1 MNSKSKNKTYKKVF
15 EQVCNKYDGAKEFV
29 DNRIKELCFQEVIL
43 IDEVR
48 TWFKTNL
55 FFVVFFA
62 SKKVFFCFKSK
73 TYKELKQHVFL

>member
-1 MNSKSKNKTYKKVF
+1 MNSKSKNKVYKNVI
-15 EQVCNKYDGAKEFV
+15 EHVCNKYDGAKEFV

-62 SKKVFFCFKSK
+62 SKKVFFVLKVRLTKS
-73 TYKELKQHVFL
+73 